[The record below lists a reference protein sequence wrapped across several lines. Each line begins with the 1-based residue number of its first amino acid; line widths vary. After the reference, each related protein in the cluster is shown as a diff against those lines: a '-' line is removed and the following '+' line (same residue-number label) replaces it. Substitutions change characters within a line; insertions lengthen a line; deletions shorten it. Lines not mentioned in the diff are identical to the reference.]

1 MPFLDLV
8 SELAGTLPGL
18 SPLLAQKY
26 INRAWQ
32 QVRSERLWS
41 FLIVDGIVICP
52 TQITTGSAAIIQYTN
67 TATLSVAASAVIL
80 PFCGPTPTL
89 PGITNMAIR
98 FGAASPAIGQ
108 IYSIEAADITTPTAI
123 ILTLNRVVVEATN
136 ALSGIQV
143 YRPYIV
149 PPVDDFLKWES
160 LVDMTNAFTIAN
172 DRLNKTSKYFDLRD
186 PQRAAQG
193 LAYFCGNY
201 MGAWVPDPVTGTVV
215 SNANV
220 NAGSN
225 IYELW
230 PHPTNGQT
238 FYCRFRRKGTD
249 FLSPGDTQPSIIPD
263 DLIIQRAL
271 GWHAYPFAMANI
283 ANFPTFKGANWAQLI
298 LVAKASYME
307 SLTDTKRQDEEAAPQ
322 QVWNRGHGL
331 RVGYGDFKG
340 ISDFP
345 IDSNYL
351 QSHLVRF

>member
-1 MPFLDLV
+1 MAYLDLV
-8 SELAGTLPGL
+8 AELAGTLPGL

-41 FLIVDGIVICP
+41 FLTVDGVVICP
-52 TQITTGSAAIIQYTN
+52 TQVVVGSAAIVQYTA
-67 TATLSVAASAVIL
+67 TATLDTIASAAL
-80 PFCGPTPTL
+80 LAQATPGST
-89 PGITNMAIR
+89 PGLTNMVIR

-108 IYSIEAADITTPTAI
+108 IYNILAANITVPTAI
-123 ILTLNRVVVEATN
+123 VLTLDRPVVEVTN
-136 ALSGIQV
+136 ATSGIQV

-201 MGAWVPDPVTGTVV
+201 MGAYVPDPVTGTVV
-215 SNANV
+215 SNPNV
-220 NAGSN
+220 NPGSN

-230 PHPTNGQT
+230 PHPTSGQV
-238 FYCRFRRKGTD
+238 FYCRFRRKGID
-249 FLSPGDTQPSIIPD
+249 FTAPDDTQPTVIPD

-271 GWHAYPFAMANI
+271 GWHAYPFAMANV

-298 LVAKASYME
+298 VTARTAYAE
-307 SLTDTKRQDEEAAPQ
+307 NLTDTKRQDEEAAPQ

-331 RVGYGDFKG
+331 RVGMGDFKG